1 MKIMITTGQGPK
13 ECQFFLDKG
22 VERLLDRSKLAD
34 VQVKVLEKT
43 QGRVVLDIADRA
55 WARQWLGPWQWKCRS
70 PFRKNHKRT
79 RWFLEAK
86 SMEEEA
92 SDVRLDEK
100 DVEFQTMR
108 AGGPGGQHQNKRE
121 SAVRATWHAPSG
133 EEFVAVSRMQRSQH
147 QNKALALKMLRE
159 KVEHQMSNVAKHQ
172 AGVIHV
178 SSKQIKRGDA
188 SIFFEGEDVRLVEL

>member
-22 VERLLDRSKLAD
+22 VGRLLDRSKQAG
-34 VQVKVLEKT
+34 VKVEVLEKT
-43 QGRVVLDIADRA
+43 QGRVVLDVADRA
-55 WARQWLGPWQWKCRS
+55 WARQWLGSWQWKCRS
-70 PFRKNHKRT
+70 PFRKNHKRA

-86 SMEEEA
+86 SMEEE
-92 SDVRLDEK
+92 SCDFVLNEK
-100 DVEFQTMR
+100 DVEFQAMR

-121 SAVRATWHAPSG
+121 SAVRATWRSPSG

-147 QNKALALKMLRE
+147 QNKALAIKMLRE
-159 KVEHQMSNVAKHQ
+159 KIEHQTNRVAKHQ

-178 SSKQIKRGDA
+178 SSKQITRGDA
-188 SIFFEGEDVRLVEL
+188 SVFFEGEDVQLVEL